1 MCGAGVPLGSI
12 FGPLIFTFFTNNL
25 TSFVTKCKIHMY
37 ADDTQLYYSFPLS
50 DIALANTVMN
60 GDLRALASV
69 MHYLSLNPG
78 KTVMLVFWQKKDF

>member
-1 MCGAGVPLGSI
+1 
-12 FGPLIFTFFTNNL
+12 
-25 TSFVTKCKIHMY
+25 MY